1 MNPRSGP
8 KTRIFKSQYNYLCN
22 AAIVAEMNSVAMVA
36 GEGNLNVVEVTE
48 KGINVQPGT
57 GDSFYLNTYD
67 IKTPMASRVGYFQ
80 LLLPGAARLTGH
92 HIPEFPFMFE
102 TGELIGITNAF
113 ARLV

>member
-22 AAIVAEMNSVAMVA
+22 AAIIAEMNSVAMVA

-67 IKTPMASRVGYFQ
+67 IKTPMASRVGYFE
-80 LLLPGAARLTGH
+80 LLLPGAARLRGH
-92 HIPEFPFMFE
+92 HIPEFPFLFE
-102 TGELIGITNAF
+102 TGELLGITNAF